1 MEIDPFSVFEDI
13 DVRRARRLNRV
24 LAYLPRYHTGRRL
37 NARIINGLVK
47 LAGILLPK
55 PRHRD
60 VTIDIV
66 KLRADDREIP
76 IHLLRPQVPV
86 AALYLHFHGGAWV
99 LGNSQLDD
107 GWNAEI
113 VRSSNVA
120 IASGDFHLAVD
131 DDLERTIREAVALTE
146 WALDRLPE
154 FGTGRLIVE
163 GESSGAQL
171 AACALLQVAKKR
183 PLDKVAGFVS
193 FCGAFDMS
201 GSPSLAN
208 ARHSLIIDPASA
220 VHNLERLTKRSRA
233 PIPEISPIF
242 SDLTG
247 MPPAL
252 FIAGALDPILDD
264 SRRIHDVWQRQT
276 SHADLLVVPEAP
288 HGFERLPTRVAAKTR
303 DFMCGWIMERLG

>member
-1 MEIDPFSVFEDI
+1 MEIDPFSVFEEI

-37 NARIINGLVK
+37 NARMINSVAE
-47 LAGILLPK
+47 LAGILLPR

-60 VTIDIV
+60 VTIDTV

-76 IHLLRPQVPV
+76 IRLLRPQAPV

-113 VRSSNVA
+113 AKSCNVA

-131 DDLERTIREAVALTE
+131 DDLERTICDAVALTE
-146 WALDRLPE
+146 WALERLPE
-154 FGTGRLIVE
+154 FGTDRLIVE

-171 AACALLQVAKKR
+171 AACALLRVAKKR

-220 VHNLERLTKRSRA
+220 VHNLERLNRRSGA
-233 PIPEISPIF
+233 TTPEVSPIF
-242 SDLTG
+242 ADLSG

-276 SHADLLVVPEAP
+276 GHADLLVVPEAP
-288 HGFERLPTRVAAKTR
+288 HGFERLPTRVAAKAR
-303 DFMCGWIMERLG
+303 DFMCGWIKELLA

>member
-1 MEIDPFSVFEDI
+1 MEINPFSVFEEI

-37 NARIINGLVK
+37 NARMINGVVE
-47 LAGILLPK
+47 LAGILLRR

-60 VTIDIV
+60 VTIDTV
-66 KLRADDREIP
+66 KMWADGREIP
-76 IHLLRPQVPV
+76 IRILRPQNPV

-113 VRSSNVA
+113 AKSGNVA
-120 IASGDFHLAVD
+120 IASGDFHLALD
-131 DDLERTIREAVALTE
+131 DDLKRTIRDAVALTE
-146 WALDRLPE
+146 WALDRLAE
-154 FGTGRLIVE
+154 FGTDRLIVE

-171 AACALLQVAKKR
+171 AACALLQVAKTR
-183 PLDKVAGFVS
+183 RLDNVAGFVS
-193 FCGAFDMS
+193 FCGAFDMT
-201 GSPSLAN
+201 GSPSLSN

-220 VHNLERLTKRSRA
+220 VHNLDRLTRRSDA
-233 PIPEISPIF
+233 KTPEISPIF
-242 SDLTG
+242 ADLRG

-264 SRRIHDVWQRQT
+264 SRKIHDVWQRQT
-276 SHADLLVVPEAP
+276 RHADLLVVPEAP
-288 HGFERLPTRVAAKTR
+288 HGFERLPTRVAAKAR
-303 DFMCGWIMERLG
+303 DFMCGWIDKLPA

>member
-1 MEIDPFSVFEDI
+1 MEIDPFSVFEDS

-37 NARIINGLVK
+37 NARIINGVVK

-60 VTIDIV
+60 VTLDIV
-66 KLRADDREIP
+66 TLRVDDREIP
-76 IHLLRPQVPV
+76 IRLLRPQGPV

-113 VRSSNVA
+113 ARSGNFA

-131 DDLERTIREAVALTE
+131 DDLERTIRDAVALTE

-154 FGTGRLIVE
+154 FGTGRLVVE

-171 AACALLQVAKKR
+171 AACALLKVAKKR

-201 GSPSLAN
+201 GSRSLVN
-208 ARHSLIIDPASA
+208 ARRSLIIDPASA

-233 PIPEISPIF
+233 TTPEVSPIF
-242 SDLTG
+242 ADLTG

-264 SRRIHDVWQRQT
+264 SRRIHDVWQRQAG
-276 SHADLLVVPEAP
+276 HADLLVVPEAP
-288 HGFERLPTRVAAKTR
+288 HGFERLPTRLAAKAR
-303 DFMCGWIMERLG
+303 DFLCEWIKERLG